1 MPKLANIYLIFD
13 FFINNADYRITRLR
27 AFWADAEKKGAVEG
41 EHRHKLINFSVY
53 YIQRKLT
60 FDYLA
65 KKYIL
70 RDLFLKKNSA
80 LTIKI
85 ISLALAMCYF
95 QSNSERV
102 LSELKILLRQYQNG
116 AIASSLVLAVNNFLE
131 KSSFVA
137 PEIRQKDEAASLSL
151 RYSCPRELT
160 AHLICETGAE
170 AAAEILE
177 NSIKQPDAVFRL
189 NTFILHNQRLR
200 DDFIK
205 QFSEK
210 YFVDVR
216 RVYRDMPL
224 YSCDRSAFNFM
235 LTDLGEFRAGL
246 ITPMGKSAFMAAYI
260 LDARPGDLV
269 LDACASPGNKTT
281 HIAELTSC
289 AARIIAIDTSD
300 SKTAKINDNID
311 RLKLNNIFTMTAS
324 SECLDIAKL
333 KNKFSSLEG
342 DGEIFDRILLDAPC
356 SGLGLIRNRVELK
369 YRFNMSDLAGMPGIQ
384 RPIINNAC
392 KMLKKGG
399 YMLYSTC
406 TINKK
411 ENLEIVREFLNGN
424 KDFSPVPLGDRLKA
438 FGRDFNSQDRDC
450 ETLQL
455 VPDSEGH
462 EGFFFAL
469 MRKN

>member
-1 MPKLANIYLIFD
+1 
-13 FFINNADYRITRLR
+13 
-27 AFWADAEKKGAVEG
+27 
-41 EHRHKLINFSVY
+41 
-53 YIQRKLT
+53 
-60 FDYLA
+60 
-65 KKYIL
+65 
-70 RDLFLKKNSA
+70 
-80 LTIKI
+80 
-85 ISLALAMCYF
+85 
-95 QSNSERV
+95 
-102 LSELKILLRQYQNG
+102 
-116 AIASSLVLAVNNFLE
+116 
-131 KSSFVA
+131 
-137 PEIRQKDEAASLSL
+137 
-151 RYSCPRELT
+151 
-160 AHLICETGAE
+160 
-170 AAAEILE
+170 
-177 NSIKQPDAVFRL
+177 
-189 NTFILHNQRLR
+189 
-200 DDFIK
+200 
-205 QFSEK
+205 
-210 YFVDVR
+210 
-216 RVYRDMPL
+216 
-224 YSCDRSAFNFM
+224 
-235 LTDLGEFRAGL
+235 
-246 ITPMGKSAFMAAYI
+246 
-260 LDARPGDLV
+260 
-269 LDACASPGNKTT
+269 
-281 HIAELTSC
+281 
-289 AARIIAIDTSD
+289 
-300 SKTAKINDNID
+300 
-311 RLKLNNIFTMTAS
+311 MTAS

-384 RPIINNAC
+384 RPIINNAS